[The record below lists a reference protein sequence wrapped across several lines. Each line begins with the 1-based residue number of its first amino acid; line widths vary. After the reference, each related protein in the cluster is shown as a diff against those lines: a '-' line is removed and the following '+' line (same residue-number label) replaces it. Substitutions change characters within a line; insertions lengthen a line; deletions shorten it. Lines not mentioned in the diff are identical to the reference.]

1 MTTKRKKIKKWDSEE
16 TKRLILETVSAIMKE
31 SGHTDLEV
39 MKITRRM
46 GKSKGLIGYH
56 YENLNELLKT
66 YIKQKDYWPS
76 LFERF
81 QFETE
86 PTEAQLRDTITGL
99 MQDNLRLFKETPEM
113 QKIILW
119 QISQSSPMLR
129 RVSDEREAAGA
140 DIFGQIA
147 PLFVNTGVNFKAV
160 IGLLL
165 GGSYYMV
172 LHAASNKSTVCGIDL
187 DWEHDLDEVLRT
199 IGQIIG
205 WAWES
210 AAGKRAS

>member
-1 MTTKRKKIKKWDSEE
+1 MTTPKKKIKKWDSEE
-16 TKRLILETVSAIMKE
+16 TKRLIMETVSAIMKE

-46 GKSKGLIGYH
+46 GKSKGVIGYH
-56 YENLNELLKT
+56 YKNLNVLLKL
-66 YIKQKDYWPS
+66 YIQQKDYWPP

-81 QFETE
+81 NVDEKPSEEQVMK
-86 PTEAQLRDTITGL
+86 LLTGL
-99 MQDNLRLFKETPEM
+99 MQDNLKLFKDTPEM

-129 RVSDEREAAGA
+129 SVSEEREAEGA
-140 DIFGQIA
+140 RIFKLVEPYFIHS
-147 PLFVNTGVNFKAV
+147 GVNFKAV
-160 IGLLL
+160 IALLL

-187 DWEHDLDEVLRT
+187 NWEHDMDEVVKT
-199 IGQIIG
+199 IGQVIG
-205 WAWES
+205 WAWEK
-210 AAGKRAS
+210 AQDKRAS

>member
-1 MTTKRKKIKKWDSEE
+1 MTTPRKKNKKWDSEE
-16 TKRLILETVSAIMKE
+16 TKRLIMETVSEIMKE

-46 GKSKGLIGYH
+46 GKSKGVIGYH
-56 YENLNELLKT
+56 YDNLNELLKL
-66 YIKQKDYWPS
+66 YIQQKDYWPA

-81 QFETE
+81 DFKDQPGE
-86 PTEAQLRDTITGL
+86 QLIRQLMIEL
-99 MQDNLRLFKETPEM
+99 MQDNLKLFKDTPEM

-119 QISQSSPMLR
+119 QISQASPMLR
-129 RVSDEREAAGA
+129 KVSDDREAAGA
-140 DIFGQIA
+140 NIFKMIEPYFIHSGI
-147 PLFVNTGVNFKAV
+147 NFKAV

-187 DWEHDLDEVLRT
+187 NWEHDMDEVQKT
-199 IGQIIG
+199 IGQLIS
-205 WAWES
+205 WAWEK
-210 AAGKRAS
+210 AADQLAS